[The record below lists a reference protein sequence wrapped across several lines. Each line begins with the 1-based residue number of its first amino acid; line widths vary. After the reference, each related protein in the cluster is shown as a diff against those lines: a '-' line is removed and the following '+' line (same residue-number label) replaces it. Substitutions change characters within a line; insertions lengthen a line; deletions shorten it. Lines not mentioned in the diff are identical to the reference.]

1 MGLYGFWTGAGY
13 CPASSESV
21 RGSSH
26 LSCQTHVL
34 EEGWRN
40 PIGTGSV
47 AKCSGVSN
55 FCTLGLGFWGLFTGA
70 LGKLLL
76 TELSSVRAVRE
87 EFVLKDRCKCRTFLH
102 VLTSVLHVYM
112 VLIHF
117 SSSREAYCRMSL
129 FLFFKLLMKWN
140 VLDQSHH
147 MSTTA
152 ALNSKS
158 RPGNLN
164 SSHCT
169 SLIFPLT
176 VSY

>member
-1 MGLYGFWTGAGY
+1 MGLYSFWTGAGY

-21 RGSSH
+21 RGSSR

-34 EEGWRN
+34 AEGWRN
-40 PIGTGSV
+40 PVGTGSV
-47 AKCSGVSN
+47 AKCSGVSI
-55 FCTLGLGFWGLFTGA
+55 FCTLGLGFWGLFAGT

-76 TELSSVRAVRE
+76 TELSSLRE
-87 EFVLKDRCKCRTFLH
+87 EFVLKDGCKCITFLH

-112 VLIHF
+112 VLIHC
-117 SSSREAYCRMSL
+117 SSSWEAYCKMSL

-158 RPGNLN
+158 HPGNLN

-176 VSY
+176 AN